1 MNKQEKQTEEYIVYG
16 HIHYNKTTE
25 SKQGNGELKIQD
37 SGYLWE
43 GTQRDEKRKEH
54 VGSLGKI
61 SNYQ

>member
-37 SGYLWE
+37 SGYL
-43 GTQRDEKRKEH
+43 
-54 VGSLGKI
+54 
-61 SNYQ
+61 